1 MKSVY
6 MPVIKQK
13 ELKAA
18 LKLQYGQDFMDSV
31 EYEYDCY
38 DAFTALLYD
47 IGNESETKAPRFV
60 QIKLDI
66 FLGYGYEVQNT
77 VINFL
82 IDAFPNCRYIIVDC
96 EEE

>member
-1 MKSVY
+1 MKSIY
-6 MPVIKQK
+6 MPIIKEK
-13 ELKAA
+13 ELRNA
-18 LKLQYGQDFMDSV
+18 LKLQYGQDFMESV
-31 EYEYDCY
+31 ECEYECEDG
-38 DAFTALLYD
+38 FLALLYD

-96 EEE
+96 EM